1 MRFVD
6 NLCWL
11 QIKLLHRI
19 HKESKRRHVRQ
30 RAQCI
35 ILSYQGLNV
44 PELARIFGKTKRTI
58 YTWLNLWET
67 HHFVGMICTLL
78 IVPLF
83 FLSSP
88 PSLLYFSGL
97 SVLLLIW
104 LVGMVDAYIDD
115 EALMGKERWLIWEKL
130 LSILLVA
137 VMSVAVVI
145 LMMLWSQDF
154 LATSER
160 LVAGASLRTA
170 TDVHSL
176 PDKLDHTGISVQ
188 SGKSEFF
195 SVQVG
200 SFRDLERAEEV
211 YLDLLF
217 KGYTATI
224 EQAVS
229 ADEVWHRVLVGKFS
243 SEQDAVLFT
252 KKLYEREGFSNMV
265 VRRRSA
271 EKESDNP
278 P

>member
-1 MRFVD
+1 MA
-6 NLCWL
+6 L
-11 QIKLLHRI
+11 
-19 HKESKRRHVRQ
+19 
-30 RAQCI
+30 
-35 ILSYQGLNV
+35 ILSFICPGLGQ
-44 PELARIFGKTKRTI
+44 IYKR
-58 YTWLNLWET
+58 ET
-67 HHFVGMICTLL
+67 LKGISFILICTLL

-104 LVGMVDAYIDD
+104 LMGMVDAYIDY
-115 EALMGKERWLIWEKL
+115 EALMGKERWLIWQKL
-130 LSILLVA
+130 LSILPTA
-137 VMSVAVVI
+137 VMSAAVVI

-160 LVAGASLRTA
+160 LVAGAGARMA
-170 TDVHSL
+170 PDVHSL
-176 PDKLDHTGISVQ
+176 ADNLDHTGISVQ

-211 YLDLLF
+211 YRDLLY

-252 KKLYEREGFSNMV
+252 KKLHEREGFSNMV
-265 VRRRSA
+265 VRRQSA
-271 EKESDNP
+271 EKESDDLP
-278 P
+278 